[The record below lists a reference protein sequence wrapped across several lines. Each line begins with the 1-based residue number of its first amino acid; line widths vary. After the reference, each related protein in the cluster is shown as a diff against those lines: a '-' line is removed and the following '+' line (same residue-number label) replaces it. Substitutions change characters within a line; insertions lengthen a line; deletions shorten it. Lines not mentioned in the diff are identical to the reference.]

1 MRKTGP
7 NKAETDLLPAFEG
20 LTLER
25 IVTPAS
31 PADVNAALD
40 AIRAAGVAGFDTESK
55 PTFKP
60 GEVSTGPHVVQFAL
74 ADRAWLFQTCDAA
87 QRAAAVALLEDAAV
101 LKVGF
106 GLSSDRSQIKAN
118 LGADLQAVFD
128 LDALFRR
135 RGYNSSM
142 GARAAVGLVLG
153 RNFRKSKSVTT
164 TNWSLPRLSDA
175 QKLYAAND
183 AYAAWCVHQ
192 ALTLT
197 AQERQALLPAT
208 DGPQASSSRVM

>member
-7 NKAETDLLPAFEG
+7 NKAETDLMQPFDG

-25 IVTPAS
+25 IVIPDTKEAVAAAV
-31 PADVNAALD
+31 AD
-40 AIRAAGVAGFDTESK
+40 IRAAGEAGFDTESK

-60 GEVSTGPHVVQFAL
+60 GEVSSGPHLVQFAL
-74 ADRAWLFQTCDAA
+74 ADRAFLFQMHDGASRDAA
-87 QRAAAVALLEDAAV
+87 SLLLKDPAV
-101 LKVGF
+101 LKIGF
-106 GLSSDRSQIKAN
+106 GLSADRSQIHAK
-118 LGADLQAVFD
+118 LGATLQSVLD
-128 LDALFRR
+128 LDHLFRR
-135 RGYNSSM
+135 RGYNSSL
-142 GARAAVGLVLG
+142 GARAAAGLVLD

-183 AYAAWCVHQ
+183 AYAALRVYL

-197 AQERQALLPAT
+197 PQERQALLP
-208 DGPQASSSRVM
+208 GR

>member
-7 NKAETDLLPAFEG
+7 NKAETDLLPPFEG
-20 LTLER
+20 LALAHVIIPT
-25 IVTPAS
+25 AA
-31 PADVNAALD
+31 ADIDAAL
-40 AIRAAGVAGFDTESK
+40 AEIRAAGCAGFDTESK
-55 PTFKP
+55 PTFRP
-60 GEVSTGPHVVQFAL
+60 GEASTGPHVVQFAL
-74 ADRAWLFQTCDAA
+74 AGRAWLFQTGDAA
-87 QRAAAVALLEDAAV
+87 QRAAAVALLEDRAV

-135 RGYNSSM
+135 RGYNSSL

-164 TNWSLPRLSDA
+164 TNWSLPQLSDA

-183 AYAAWCVHQ
+183 AWAALCVYQ

-197 AQERQALLPAT
+197 AQERQALLP
-208 DGPQASSSRVM
+208 D

>member
-7 NKAETDLLPAFEG
+7 NKAETDLMPPFDG

-25 IVTPAS
+25 VVIPDTAETV
-31 PADVNAALD
+31 AAAVA
-40 AIRAAGVAGFDTESK
+40 AIRASGVAGFDTESK

-60 GEVSTGPHVVQFAL
+60 GEVSSGPHLVQFAL
-74 ADRAWLFQTCDAA
+74 SDRAFLFQMCHGASRDAA
-87 QRAAAVALLEDAAV
+87 SLLLEDMSV

-106 GLSSDRSQIKAN
+106 GLSADRSQIHAKF
-118 LGADLQAVFD
+118 GATLQAVLD
-128 LDALFRR
+128 LDHLFRR
-135 RGYNSSM
+135 RGYNSSL

-183 AYAAWCVHQ
+183 AYAALRVYH

-197 AQERQALLPAT
+197 PQERQALLPA
-208 DGPQASSSRVM
+208 G

>member
-7 NKAETDLLPAFEG
+7 NKAETDLMPPFDG

-25 IVTPAS
+25 IVIPDTAE
-31 PADVNAALD
+31 AVAA
-40 AIRAAGVAGFDTESK
+40 AVAEIRAAGEAGFDTESK

-74 ADRAWLFQTCDAA
+74 VDRAFLFQTSDPA
-87 QRAAAVALLEDAAV
+87 QRAAAVALLGDAAV

-135 RGYNSSM
+135 RGYNSLM

-164 TNWSLPRLSDA
+164 TNWSLPRLTDA

-183 AYAAWCVHQ
+183 AYAALRVYL

-197 AQERQALLPAT
+197 PQERQALLPA
-208 DGPQASSSRVM
+208 S

>member
-7 NKAETDLLPAFEG
+7 NKAETDLMPAFDG

-25 IVTPAS
+25 IVIPDTAEAVAAAV
-31 PADVNAALD
+31 AD
-40 AIRAAGVAGFDTESK
+40 IRAAGEAGFDTESK

-60 GEVSTGPHVVQFAL
+60 GEVSSGPHLVQFAL
-74 ADRAWLFQTCDAA
+74 ADRAFLFQMHHPASRDAA
-87 QRAAAVALLEDAAV
+87 SLLLEDPTV
-101 LKVGF
+101 LKIGF
-106 GLSSDRSQIKAN
+106 GLSTDRSQIHAK
-118 LGADLQAVFD
+118 LGATLQAVLD
-128 LDALFRR
+128 LDHLFRR
-135 RGYNSSM
+135 RGYNSSL

-183 AYAAWCVHQ
+183 AYAALRVYL

-197 AQERQALLPAT
+197 AQERQALLP
-208 DGPQASSSRVM
+208 GR

>member
-7 NKAETDLLPAFEG
+7 NKAETDLLPPFDG

-25 IVTPAS
+25 IVIPDTAE
-31 PADVNAALD
+31 AVAA
-40 AIRAAGVAGFDTESK
+40 AVAEIRAAGEAGFDTESK

-60 GEVSTGPHVVQFAL
+60 GEASTGPHVVQFAL
-74 ADRAWLFQTCDAA
+74 AERAFLFQMLDSASRDAA
-87 QRAAAVALLEDAAV
+87 SLLLEDPAV
-101 LKVGF
+101 LKIGF
-106 GLSSDRSQIKAN
+106 GLSADRSQIHAK
-118 LGADLQAVFD
+118 LGATLQAVLD
-128 LDALFRR
+128 LDHLFRR
-135 RGYNSSM
+135 RGYNSSL

-164 TNWSLPRLSDA
+164 TNWSLSRLSDA

-183 AYAAWCVHQ
+183 AYAALRVYL

-197 AQERQALLPAT
+197 PQERQALLPA
-208 DGPQASSSRVM
+208 P

>member
-7 NKAETDLLPAFEG
+7 GKAETDLMPPFDG

-25 IVTPAS
+25 IVIPDTAE
-31 PADVNAALD
+31 AVAA
-40 AIRAAGVAGFDTESK
+40 AVAEIRAAGEAGFDTESK

-74 ADRAWLFQTCDAA
+74 VDRAFLFQTSDPA
-87 QRAAAVALLEDAAV
+87 QRTAAVALLEDAAV

-164 TNWSLPRLSDA
+164 TNWSLPRLTDA

-183 AYAAWCVHQ
+183 AYAALRVYL

-197 AQERQALLPAT
+197 PQERQALLPA
-208 DGPQASSSRVM
+208 S